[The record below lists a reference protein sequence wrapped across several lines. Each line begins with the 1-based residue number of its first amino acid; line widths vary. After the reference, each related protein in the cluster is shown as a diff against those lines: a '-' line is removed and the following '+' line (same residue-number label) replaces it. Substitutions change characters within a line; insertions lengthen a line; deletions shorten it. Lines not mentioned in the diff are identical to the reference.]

1 MLSSSPTIHRFTPPT
16 CTLEIKAKKSPLS
29 RWTKKE
35 ALKKL
40 HFRLSF
46 DDPRIPESKQVTIKG
61 NRNQLEQLHEAV
73 SNYIQEFLQASFQLT
88 NKPET
93 DLESNLKSSTKPYL
107 KRQGLVSHELF
118 FGSLAYQT
126 SEPQI
131 KLSTVQLFDLVTA
144 LEEYSTQIATVP
156 ELATCKDS
164 KIISLWAGITA
175 AAIVAVGLT
184 IIAIKSQSPRNIA
197 LPQKSEPSVAIPQ
210 LDDVISPQVSE
221 SAKKTTSQPQ
231 LNEPL
236 SSTKKLPPPPAV
248 DTPKP
253 PPNIPDP
260 AKYSLPE
267 VASQSGFKIS
277 SEATIHSENKANS
290 FNQQTKSLVTMAP
303 KSTAISP
310 VAPEKKANLD
320 ESAKNRNRQISKPD
334 ISQPGLSAKSATAND
349 SDSNLALNGSIPE
362 TDQLKEVK
370 AYFQDKWQPPAE
382 LKQSLEYRLI
392 LNTDGSVQRIVA
404 IGKASE
410 IYLDRTNI
418 PLRGQSFISPL
429 RDQESSIIRLLL
441 NPDGDVTAFA
451 E

>member
-1 MLSSSPTIHRFTPPT
+1 MLSSSATIHRFTPPT

-35 ALKKL
+35 VLKKL

-61 NRNQLEQLHEAV
+61 DRTQLEQLHEAV
-73 SNYIQEFLQASFQLT
+73 SNYIQEFLHASFQPT
-88 NKPET
+88 NKPKT
-93 DLESNLKSSTKPYL
+93 DLERNLKSSTKPYL
-107 KRQGLVSHELF
+107 QSQGLVSHELF
-118 FGSLAYQT
+118 FGSLANQT

-144 LEEYSTQIATVP
+144 LEEYSTQIAAVP
-156 ELATCKDS
+156 ELGTPQGS
-164 KIISLWAGITA
+164 KIIPLWGGIA
-175 AAIVAVGLT
+175 AATIVAVGFT
-184 IIAIKSQSPRNIA
+184 ITIKSQSPQNVA
-197 LPQKSEPSVAIPQ
+197 SSQKIEPSVVIPQ
-210 LDDVISPQVSE
+210 LDDVIPPQVSKLT
-221 SAKKTTSQPQ
+221 KKPTSQPQ
-231 LNEPL
+231 LTESL

-253 PPNIPDP
+253 QPNIPDP

-267 VASQSGFKIS
+267 VASQSGFKIPPD
-277 SEATIHSENKANS
+277 ATIHSENKAS
-290 FNQQTKSLVTMAP
+290 SPNQETESVITMAP
-303 KSTAISP
+303 KATAISP
-310 VAPEKKANLD
+310 AASKKNSNLED
-320 ESAKNRNRQISKPD
+320 LDTKKGDRNISKP
-334 ISQPGLSAKSATAND
+334 GLSEKLAPANH
-349 SDSNLALNGSIPE
+349 SNSNLALNSSIPE
-362 TDQLKEVK
+362 TGQLKEVK
-370 AYFQDKWQPPAE
+370 AYFKDKWQPPAE

-392 LNTDGSVQRIVA
+392 LNIDGSVQRIVA

-429 RDQESSIIRLLL
+429 RDHKSSTIRLLL

>member
-1 MLSSSPTIHRFTPPT
+1 MLSSSATIHRFTPPT
-16 CTLEIKAKKSPLS
+16 CTLEIKAKKSPWS

-35 ALKKL
+35 VLKKL
-40 HFRLSF
+40 RFRLSF
-46 DDPRIPESKQVTIKG
+46 DDPRIPESKQITIKG
-61 NRNQLEQLHEAV
+61 DRTQLEQLHEAV
-73 SNYIQEFLQASFQLT
+73 SNYIQEFLHASFQPT

-93 DLESNLKSSTKPYL
+93 DLERNLKSSTKPCL
-107 KRQGLVSHELF
+107 QPQGLVCHKLF
-118 FGSLAYQT
+118 LGSLANQT

-144 LEEYSTQIATVP
+144 LEECSTQIAAVP
-156 ELATCKDS
+156 ELATPQGS
-164 KIISLWAGITA
+164 KIIPLWGSIA
-175 AAIVAVGLT
+175 AATIVAVGLT
-184 IIAIKSQSPRNIA
+184 ITMKSQSPQNVGSS
-197 LPQKSEPSVAIPQ
+197 QKLEPSVVIPQ
-210 LDDVISPQVSE
+210 LDDVVPPQVSK
-221 SAKKTTSQPQ
+221 STKKPTSRPQ
-231 LNEPL
+231 LTESL
-236 SSTKKLPPPPAV
+236 SSTKKLPSPPAV

-267 VASQSGFKIS
+267 VASQSGFKIPPDP
-277 SEATIHSENKANS
+277 TIHSENKAS
-290 FNQQTKSLVTMAP
+290 SPNQQTESVITMAP
-303 KSTAISP
+303 KATAISP
-310 VAPEKKANLD
+310 AAAQKNSNLD
-320 ESAKNRNRQISKPD
+320 DLAAKNRDRNISKP
-334 ISQPGLSAKSATAND
+334 GLSEKLAPANH
-349 SDSNLALNGSIPE
+349 SNSNLALNSSIPE

-370 AYFQDKWQPPAE
+370 AYFKDKWQPPAE

-392 LNTDGSVQRIVA
+392 LNIDGSVQRIVA

-429 RDQESSIIRLLL
+429 RDHQTSTIRLLL